1 MEMNLTFITSLT
13 CITRFLLFQEKINC
27 HLTFLTLL
35 TPHYESYL
43 FLSAVYQATTV
54 IGHSRGLALLSYKI
68 STFYCF
74 SFHVHLSKPPSGLL
88 W

>member
-35 TPHYESYL
+35 TPHYQSYL
-43 FLSAVYQATTV
+43 FLSAVYQATTGM
-54 IGHSRGLALLSYKI
+54 IG
-68 STFYCF
+68 
-74 SFHVHLSKPPSGLL
+74 
-88 W
+88 

>member
-35 TPHYESYL
+35 TPHYQSYL
-43 FLSAVYQATTV
+43 FLSAVYQATN
-54 IGHSRGLALLSYKI
+54 G
-68 STFYCF
+68 
-74 SFHVHLSKPPSGLL
+74 PSLFQYIL
-88 W
+88 KNQKTAEKVV

>member
-35 TPHYESYL
+35 TPHYQSYL
-43 FLSAVYQATTV
+43 FLSAVYQATT
-54 IGHSRGLALLSYKI
+54 SPSFAFDPLRGI
-68 STFYCF
+68 SVSENLF
-74 SFHVHLSKPPSGLL
+74 PPIF
-88 W
+88 WHN